1 MFFKAKSA
9 NSHFFSSL
17 KVTVNSEKIQG
28 KKNIFKDSEDTY
40 TYKYTYMYDIWR
52 NVKPGRIFNKY

>member
-1 MFFKAKSA
+1 MLFKAKSA

-17 KVTVNSEKIQG
+17 KATVRSENIQG
-28 KKNIFKDSEDTY
+28 KNILKDSEDTY